1 MGKKVL
7 VVDDEEVIRKFL
19 RIHLDK
25 WGYEVK
31 EAGDGVEALEQLG
44 NEDFDFILLDI
55 LMPKKDG
62 WQVLEE
68 IRSNPK
74 TENIPV
80 IVLTAKNEDSDMF
93 RGYDFGANYYIT
105 KPFTKAQLLYGI
117 QLMFGKNSE
126 SLRKLEEKIG

>member
-25 WGYEVK
+25 WGYKVK
-31 EAGDGVEALEQLG
+31 EAVDGAEALEQLG

-55 LMPKKDG
+55 IMPKKDG

-68 IRSNPK
+68 MRSNPK
-74 TENIPV
+74 TKDIPV

-93 RGYDFGANYYIT
+93 RGFDLGANYYIT
-105 KPFTKAQLLYGI
+105 KPFTKAELLYGI
-117 QLMFGKNSE
+117 QLIFGEDSDSINQINIS
-126 SLRKLEEKIG
+126 R